1 MSIIESI
8 ILGIVQGLTEF
19 LPVSSSGHIVIVNS
33 ILNAGFNSDS
43 YVLMNIVLHGA
54 TASSILYVFRN
65 DLYKI
70 LSGLFSNEKKQVY
83 FSYTILIS
91 MVPAVIVGLFFED
104 IIKELFSGK
113 NKSLVYLMGENY
125 MLFLVGSMLLITAS
139 LLFLADKSK
148 PTNKNI
154 TFFTSLMIGFAQ
166 AIAILPGISR
176 SGTTI
181 ATSVL
186 LGIDKEESARFSFL
200 MSVPLIIGVMLKEIY
215 SLFIIQSY
223 TVDYLD
229 LCIGFITA
237 FMVGIFAC
245 KWMINLVKNSQLKYF
260 SYYCILVGIG
270 VIVFNYI
277 SA

>member
-33 ILNAGFNSDS
+33 ILNTGFNSDS

-104 IIKELFSGK
+104 IIK
-113 NKSLVYLMGENY
+113 
-125 MLFLVGSMLLITAS
+125 
-139 LLFLADKSK
+139 
-148 PTNKNI
+148 
-154 TFFTSLMIGFAQ
+154 
-166 AIAILPGISR
+166 
-176 SGTTI
+176 
-181 ATSVL
+181 
-186 LGIDKEESARFSFL
+186 
-200 MSVPLIIGVMLKEIY
+200 
-215 SLFIIQSY
+215 
-223 TVDYLD
+223 
-229 LCIGFITA
+229 
-237 FMVGIFAC
+237 
-245 KWMINLVKNSQLKYF
+245 
-260 SYYCILVGIG
+260 
-270 VIVFNYI
+270 
-277 SA
+277 